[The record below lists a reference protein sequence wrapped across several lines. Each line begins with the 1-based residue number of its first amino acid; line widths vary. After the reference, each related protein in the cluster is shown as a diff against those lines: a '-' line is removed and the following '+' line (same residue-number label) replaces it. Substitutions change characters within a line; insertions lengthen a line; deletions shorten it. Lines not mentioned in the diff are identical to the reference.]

1 MGKHARANCTTTFSG
16 LAKKNFVVDETLRR
30 RVSTQHTVTTS
41 RAFTSSPQ
49 NDQDSLLKRAMKVAD
64 PGKTDGEE
72 QTRARRD
79 VRVPSFDWD
88 DQWVD
93 AKAGCHTLYTLPAP
107 LFLIV

>member
-1 MGKHARANCTTTFSG
+1 
-16 LAKKNFVVDETLRR
+16 
-30 RVSTQHTVTTS
+30 
-41 RAFTSSPQ
+41 
-49 NDQDSLLKRAMKVAD
+49 MKVAD